1 MAVATFDYSVYPYV
15 PYETKWS
22 ILAEANTFNPVAKIF
37 RLCFKEVFFI
47 LFKPETASLN
57 ARSEVLVGASIKNI
71 EHWLN
76 PEEQFF

>member
-22 ILAEANTFNPVAKIF
+22 ILAKAKIFDPVAKIF
-37 RLCFKEVFFI
+37 RLCLKKVFFI

-57 ARSEVLVGASIKNI
+57 ARSEVLVGASIKKLNI
-71 EHWLN
+71 G
-76 PEEQFF
+76 